1 MTRVLRKPSFGPF
14 PKFFADRG
22 PHLAAMIAYFAL
34 VSFVPLTF
42 LALALLGLAHRVDES
57 SYLVTELQRLFPSRS
72 IDDIVA
78 TVRSIQRN
86 AATLG
91 IVGGVFLVWSSLSLF
106 SALESA
112 FNIVYD
118 RANRSFVRGKLIAVA
133 FMGTSLIVLFVGL
146 VAGGFGFRLL
156 ERYTGGVTS
165 TSWVALTLSIGL
177 STLTVFAFLA
187 VAYHRLTNYPLTW
200 RNVFPGAVL
209 GAIALQATFQALPIF
224 LRLSKHVVALQALGA
239 GILLLIWL
247 YVMANVIV
255 FGAEVNWW
263 LGRKNGDDVTG
274 LA

>member
-1 MTRVLRKPSFGPF
+1 
-14 PKFFADRG
+14 
-22 PHLAAMIAYFAL
+22 
-34 VSFVPLTF
+34 
-42 LALALLGLAHRVDES
+42 
-57 SYLVTELQRLFPSRS
+57 
-72 IDDIVA
+72 
-78 TVRSIQRN
+78 
-86 AATLG
+86 
-91 IVGGVFLVWSSLSLF
+91 
-106 SALESA
+106 
-112 FNIVYD
+112 
-118 RANRSFVRGKLIAVA
+118 
-133 FMGTSLIVLFVGL
+133 MGTSLIVLFVGL